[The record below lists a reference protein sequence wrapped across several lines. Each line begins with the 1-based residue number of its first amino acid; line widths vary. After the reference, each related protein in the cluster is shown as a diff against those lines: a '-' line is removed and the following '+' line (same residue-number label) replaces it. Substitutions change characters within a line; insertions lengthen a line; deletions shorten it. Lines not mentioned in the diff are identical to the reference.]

1 MNNENKIDISGL
13 SKSSVL
19 AALYNNAKPQ
29 GIGLLHYEQKDM
41 TDDEAQKLLDT
52 GNRYFDYVKGRVMK
66 VELSCDYLDPRLY
79 DRDNGKGSAE
89 YVINELKEKQNAI
102 TKN

>member
-1 MNNENKIDISGL
+1 
-13 SKSSVL
+13 
-19 AALYNNAKPQ
+19 
-29 GIGLLHYEQKDM
+29 
-41 TDDEAQKLLDT
+41 
-52 GNRYFDYVKGRVMK
+52 MK